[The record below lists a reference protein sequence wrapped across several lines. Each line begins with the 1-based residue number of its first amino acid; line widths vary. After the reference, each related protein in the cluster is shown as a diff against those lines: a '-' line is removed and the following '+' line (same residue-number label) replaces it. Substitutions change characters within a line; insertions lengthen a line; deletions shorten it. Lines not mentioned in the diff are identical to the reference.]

1 MFDSTAYDVEPRRK
15 FRASDAAHFVLTGL
29 FLLCAGH
36 LLLAGPECEKYNTW
50 NTFLFFGLLIWMVY
64 LLLTLV
70 VQFTNKVTR
79 IFLSYLDYIFLAFM
93 LVMAVWAWFWLD
105 VDANDTSCA
114 SRWPFWVMVFR
125 IFALIA
131 AVCVLATLTMSC
143 LRRINAGAK
152 SNDEI
157 ILSNIEGEYDQL
169 DQSAL

>member
-15 FRASDAAHFVLTGL
+15 FRASDAAHFVLTGIL
-29 FLLCAGH
+29 LLCSGH
-36 LLLAGPECEKYNTW
+36 LLLAGPSCEKYDTW

-93 LVMAVWAWFWLD
+93 IVMAVWAWFWLD
-105 VDANDTSCA
+105 VNHADTSCA
-114 SRWPFWVMVFR
+114 QRWPFWVMVFR
-125 IFALIA
+125 CLAVIA
-131 AVCVLATLTMSC
+131 AFCILASLIMSC
-143 LRRINAGAK
+143 LRRINAGTK

>member
-29 FLLCAGH
+29 FLLCSGH
-36 LLLAGPECEKYNTW
+36 LLLKSTGCSSYDTW

-79 IFLSYLDYIFLAFM
+79 IFLKYLDFIFLAFM
-93 LVMAVWAWFWLD
+93 VVMAVWAWFWLK
-105 VDANDTSCA
+105 VDTNSKECA
-114 SRWPFWVMVFR
+114 QRWPFWVLVFR

-131 AVCVLATLTMSC
+131 AVCLLATIVMNV
-143 LRRINAGAK
+143 LRKVNAGSK
-152 SNDEI
+152 TKDEI